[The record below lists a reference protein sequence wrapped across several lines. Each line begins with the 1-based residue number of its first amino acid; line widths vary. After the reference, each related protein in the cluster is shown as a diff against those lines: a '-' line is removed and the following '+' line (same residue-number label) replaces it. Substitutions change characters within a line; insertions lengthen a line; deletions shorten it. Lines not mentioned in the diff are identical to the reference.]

1 MPGLRARRTLTA
13 SIGQQE
19 VLEMYVV
26 VNHQIQN
33 PETAFPRG
41 EKLMRGDGAPSGCR
55 VLQFYPSS
63 DATLVTCLL
72 EAESVADVQQY
83 VDATLGD
90 ASINTCFEVDATQ
103 AFAERPLGLPAT
115 PAIAA

>member
-1 MPGLRARRTLTA
+1 
-13 SIGQQE
+13 
-19 VLEMYVV
+19 MYVV

-41 EKLMRGDGAPSGCR
+41 ERLMRGDGAPSGCR

-63 DATLVTCLL
+63 DATIVTCLW

-83 VDATLGD
+83 VDPTLGD
-90 ASINTCFEVDATQ
+90 ASVNTSYEVDSKQ

-115 PAIAA
+115 PAVAA

>member
-1 MPGLRARRTLTA
+1 
-13 SIGQQE
+13 
-19 VLEMYVV
+19 MYVV
-26 VNHQIQN
+26 VIHQIQD
-33 PETAFPRG
+33 PQTAFPRG
-41 EKLMRGDGAPSGCR
+41 ERLMRGDGAPAGCR

-63 DATLVTCLL
+63 DAATVTCLL

-90 ASINTCFEVDATQ
+90 SSINTSYEVDSKQ